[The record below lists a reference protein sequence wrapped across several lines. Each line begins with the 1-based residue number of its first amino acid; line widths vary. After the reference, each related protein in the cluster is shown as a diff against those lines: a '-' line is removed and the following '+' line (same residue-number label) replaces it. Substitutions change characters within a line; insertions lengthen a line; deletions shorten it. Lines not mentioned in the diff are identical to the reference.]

1 MKEKQVNVVTIMAYA
16 VNTDTL
22 SLSISTNRKYNLAIN
37 DDDFIIA
44 IPVYRKDRTISK
56 FVLKNGKI

>member
-1 MKEKQVNVVTIMAYA
+1 MAYA